1 MFFEHQRKPP
11 TKCLAP
17 SKCYSKSWM
26 LFIIIIIT
34 VMFWSLISIGT
45 GDSAVSKTNLLL
57 LLELTFWLGEMRKLM
72 NKTHSMSAGV
82 RTTENIKQGF
92 GQLGALA
99 SSWIAVLKEMVREGL
114 LGILA
119 TS

>member
-1 MFFEHQRKPP
+1 
-11 TKCLAP
+11 
-17 SKCYSKSWM
+17 
-26 LFIIIIIT
+26 
-34 VMFWSLISIGT
+34 MFWSLIGIGA

-82 RTTENIKQGF
+82 RTPEKIKQGF

-99 SSWIAVLKEMVREGL
+99 SSWVAVLKEMVREGL

-119 TS
+119 TT